1 MDTDY
6 ARVAHYQRFLSWVD
20 DGFQAWCN
28 ARGISFKEQLDQGIG
43 WPLVDVRI
51 QYHRPLTL
59 EDEILVSMVL
69 KDVSAQGM
77 TLEFTIFRADGKAAA
92 DGYLKRRFISQ
103 SDMKG
108 REATTALLT
117 TLGNMEQEEADLEL
131 N

>member
-6 ARVAHYQRFLSWVD
+6 ARVAHYQRFLSWVE

-51 QYHRPLTL
+51 QYYRPLTL
-59 EDEILVSMVL
+59 EDEVLISMVL

-77 TLEFTIFRADGKAAA
+77 TLEFTIYRSDEKVAA

-103 SDMKG
+103 ADMKG
-108 REATTALLT
+108 REATTSLLA
-117 TLGNMEQEEADLEL
+117 TLSKMEGEEADLEL